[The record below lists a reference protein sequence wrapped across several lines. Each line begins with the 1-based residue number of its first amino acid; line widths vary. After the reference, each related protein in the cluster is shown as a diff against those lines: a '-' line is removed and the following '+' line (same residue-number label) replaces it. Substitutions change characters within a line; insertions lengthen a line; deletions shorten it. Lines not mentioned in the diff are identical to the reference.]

1 MLTLQTLLRITLYIL
16 KGTLVFVIS
25 IQLLWKVTSQ
35 VLKPKVRLVG
45 SVCCILSDILCP
57 KGSAGEN
64 QAVNE
69 GDISSEDC
77 HANFPPTPSAGQPT
91 LSGM

>member
-1 MLTLQTLLRITLYIL
+1 MLRITLFL
-16 KGTLVFVIS
+16 KGLPPYVIS
-25 IQLLWKVTSQ
+25 TQLLWKVTSQ
-35 VLKPKVRLVG
+35 VLKSKVRLVG

-57 KGSAGEN
+57 KGSAGED

-77 HANFPPTPSAGQPT
+77 HANSPPTPSASQPT
-91 LSGM
+91 LSGMCYV